1 MQQKNID
8 DGYIKFRCEHTCAD
22 WGSKELPLCPELK
35 QCILDLDKF
44 RTLVYEQG
52 FIGMYENGIGY
63 GNLSHRFRD
72 KFVITASAT
81 GSAKELG
88 IDGYTLVTGIDLDQN
103 TVRSTGPLPA
113 SSETMTHAAIYEASP
128 KVRCV
133 LHIHSRILFD
143 ALKESNALH
152 TDENIVYGTPEM
164 AKAIK
169 AIAAKH
175 PSEGIAVM
183 LGHDEGVIIYGLTA
197 EHVQSQ
203 LAFLCREAKKS
214 QCGTCGKNCGS

>member
-1 MQQKNID
+1 MQQKKTD

-44 RTLVYEQG
+44 RTFVYEQG

-63 GNLSHRFRD
+63 GNLSHRFRGN
-72 KFVITASAT
+72 FVITASAT

-88 IDGYTLVTGIDLDQN
+88 IDGYSLVTGSDIGQN
-103 TVRSTGPLPA
+103 TVQSIGPLPA

-128 KVRCV
+128 KIQCV

-143 ALKESNALH
+143 ALKEKNALS
-152 TDENIVYGTPEM
+152 TDENIAYGTPEM

-169 AIAAKH
+169 NIAEKN
-175 PSEGIAVM
+175 PCEGIVVM
-183 LGHDEGVIIYGLTA
+183 LGHDEGIIIYGLNT

-214 QCGTCGKNCGS
+214 QCKNCGKNNSR